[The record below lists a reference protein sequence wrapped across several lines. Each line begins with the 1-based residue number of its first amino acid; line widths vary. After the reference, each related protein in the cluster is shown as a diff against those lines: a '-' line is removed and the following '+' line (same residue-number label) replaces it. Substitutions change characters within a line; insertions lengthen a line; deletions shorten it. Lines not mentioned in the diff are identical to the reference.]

1 MHLLLTVTLLLSC
14 VSAIVLPPLITP
26 VPRII
31 KREAAENICG
41 YYSLAPDGL
50 SMFLGAFFVQS
61 RG

>member
-1 MHLLLTVTLLLSC
+1 MHLILPVTLLLSC
-14 VSAIVLPPLITP
+14 VSGFVLPPLITP
-26 VPRII
+26 APQIV

-50 SMFLGAFFVQS
+50 SMFLGALFIES